1 MTKEQLIVEIE
12 TLRNKIKD
20 LENQGKLAREK
31 LEQCENMQK
40 AILDA
45 IPYPAWIKDTKG
57 RFLLANT
64 PWLEDTNLQH
74 ADCIGKTS
82 FDLFSLETAQQHHE
96 SDQEVL
102 TTGKQSCVQRVKQDH
117 GNVTWIE
124 ITKCPLRLET
134 TGIVGSIGIARDI
147 SDIKRSE
154 ITLDRINRAL
164 MTLIRCNEVLVRA
177 EHESELLD
185 NVCRIIAGNR
195 GYFHACIGYK
205 ENDASK
211 TVRIE
216 AQAGFEARFLEE
228 LNITWDDT
236 VRGQGPTGTAIRE
249 GIPCLVKDCQND
261 PRCAPWKGQ
270 FRKYGYLAILSL
282 PLKSGNDVLGALT
295 VYGTEPDAFDNEE
308 TDLLAQLA
316 HDITYGIMSLRTAA
330 EHRRNSDALAKSEHL
345 LAEAQ
350 AIAHLGSWEYDLE
363 KDEEYRSAEF
373 FHILGHHSRK
383 TGLAQDSVFDYI
395 HPHDREMVL
404 NSLVDSLERGQVYD
418 VEYRIIRPDGVE
430 RIVHARGKTHKD
442 TNGKAS
448 KFIGTVL
455 DITESKILEEKQ
467 QQLIALIENSS
478 DLIGIASLSGEITYV
493 NGAGLKMIG
502 VESREAARN
511 VTYFNF
517 MSEEDQQEPRS
528 IFQEIQQKGRWCGE
542 IQLRN
547 LVTGLSFPVEANG
560 FLITN
565 KHTGAPT
572 AIATVCRDIS
582 RRRRDESALRESE
595 ARFRSLVE
603 TTTDWI
609 WEIDENSAY
618 TYASPKVR
626 ELLGYEPEE
635 ILGKTPFD
643 LMLPEEGK
651 RLAEQFEVIKASRA
665 SFSGIE
671 NVNLHKDEHHVIIET
686 SAMPVFASDGRFC
699 GYRGINRDITA
710 RKKLEQQF
718 LQAQKMEVVGQLAGG
733 IAHDFNNILT
743 AIIGYQ
749 HLLSA
754 RIEDEKARRYLEQLE
769 NLAEKASAL
778 THDLLTFSR
787 KQEKAFN
794 PQAIDLNNVLEKLE
808 KMLKRLIGE
817 DIEFETVLHE
827 GHLPVMAVAN
837 QLEQVLMNLAANA
850 RDAMSNGGLL
860 TVKTDVLEI
869 TADFVRMH
877 GFGTPGKYVLL
888 SVSDTGAGMDEQTRS
903 RVFEP
908 FFTTKEVGKGTGLGL
923 ATVYGIIKQ
932 HNGHI
937 SVCSE
942 PGEGTTFQ
950 IYLPLAGSEVGE
962 WGEAQ
967 DQIIPAGGTETV
979 LLVED
984 ETEVREVIKSLLK
997 ANGYRVIEAADGDD
1011 ALEKFMSHESEID
1024 LLISDVIMPKRSGK
1038 EVYDMLSN
1046 VKPGIRTLFISGY
1059 TADIVERKG
1068 LPETCHLLSKP
1079 FSPNAFLE
1087 ALRSVLDGDDF
1098 KSGEEV
1104 GFTYK
1109 KAIGVG

>member
-1 MTKEQLIVEIE
+1 MTKDQLIVEIE
-12 TLRNKIKD
+12 TLRNKIED

-31 LEQCENMQK
+31 LEHCDNMQK

-45 IPYPAWIKDTKG
+45 IPYPAWIKDTNG

-64 PWLEDTNLQH
+64 PWLKDTNLRH

-102 TTGKQSCVQRVKQDH
+102 TTGKQSCVQRVKQEH

-124 ITKCPLRLET
+124 ITKCPLRLAT
-134 TGIVGSIGIARDI
+134 MGIVGSIGIARDI

-164 MTLIRCNEVLVRA
+164 MTLIKCNEALGRA

-185 NVCRIIAGNR
+185 NVCRIIAGNS
-195 GYFHACIGYK
+195 GYFHACIGFK
-205 ENDASK
+205 ENDAVK
-211 TVRIE
+211 TVRYV
-216 AQAGFEARFLEE
+216 AQAGYEDGFVER

-236 VRGQGPTGTAIRE
+236 VRGQCPTGTAIRE
-249 GIPCLVKDCQND
+249 GIPCLVKDCRND

-270 FRKYGYLAILSL
+270 FRKYGYVSILSL
-282 PLKSGNDVLGALT
+282 PLQSGNDVLGALT

-316 HDITYGIMSLRTAA
+316 HDITYGIISLRTAV

-363 KDEEYRSAEF
+363 KDGEYRSAEF
-373 FHILGHHSRK
+373 FRILGHHSTK

-395 HPHDREMVL
+395 HPHDREHVMNRL
-404 NSLVDSLERGQVYD
+404 ADALERGKRYD

-430 RIVHARGKTHKD
+430 RIVHAQGKTHKD
-442 TNGKAS
+442 ANGKAT

-455 DITESKILEEKQ
+455 DITERKILEEKQ
-467 QQLIALIENSS
+467 EQLLALIEHSS
-478 DLIGIASLSGEITYV
+478 DLIGIVSLSGEITYV
-493 NGAGLKMIG
+493 NSAGLKMIG
-502 VESREAARN
+502 LETLEAVRN
-511 VTYFNF
+511 VRYFNIIAD
-517 MSEEDQQEPRS
+517 EDQQDPLS
-528 IFQEIQQKGRWCGE
+528 ILREIQQKGRWCGE

-547 LVTGLSFPVEANG
+547 LVTGLSFPVEASG
-560 FLITN
+560 FIITN
-565 KHTGAPT
+565 KHTGIPT
-572 AIATVCRDIS
+572 AIATVCRNIS
-582 RRRRDESALRESE
+582 RRKRDEIAVRESE

-609 WEIDENSAY
+609 WEIDENSFY
-618 TYASPKVR
+618 TYVSPKIR
-626 ELLGYEPEE
+626 DLLGYEPEE
-635 ILGKTPFD
+635 IIGKTPCS
-643 LMLPEEGK
+643 LMPPEEAK
-651 RLAEQFEVIKASRA
+651 RLAEQFESIKASRA
-665 SFSGIE
+665 TFSGIE
-671 NVNLHKDEHHVIIET
+671 NVNLHKDEHPVIMET
-686 SAMPVFASDGRFC
+686 SGMPVFAADGRFS

-718 LQAQKMEVVGQLAGG
+718 LQAQKMEAIGQLAGG
-733 IAHDFNNILT
+733 VAHDFNNILT
-743 AIIGYQ
+743 AIIGYH

-754 RIEDEKARRYLEQLE
+754 RIEDEKARRYLDQLE

-787 KQEKAFN
+787 KEGTAFN
-794 PQAIDLNNVLEKLE
+794 PQAVSLNNI
-808 KMLKRLIGE
+808 LKNVENLIQRLIGE
-817 DIEFETVLHE
+817 DIEFVTILHE
-827 GHLPVMAVAN
+827 GHLPVMAVSN
-837 QLEQVLMNLAANA
+837 QLEQVLMNLATNA
-850 RDAMSNGGLL
+850 RDAMPNGGLL
-860 TVKTDVLEI
+860 TVQTDVFEI
-869 TADFVRMH
+869 TGDFVRMH
-877 GFGTPGKYVLL
+877 GFGTPGKHILL

-923 ATVYGIIKQ
+923 ATVYGIIRQ

-937 SVCSE
+937 TVSSE
-942 PGEGTTFQ
+942 PGKGTTFQ
-950 IYLPLAGSEVGE
+950 IYLPLVGSGVGE
-962 WGEAQ
+962 WA
-967 DQIIPAGGTETV
+967 DARDRIVPAGGTEMV

-984 ETEVREVIKSLLK
+984 ETEVRKVIKSLLK
-997 ANGYRVIEAADGDD
+997 DNGYRVIEAVDGDD
-1011 ALEKFMSHESEID
+1011 ALDKFMSHESEID
-1024 LLISDVIMPKRSGK
+1024 LLVSDVIMPKRSGK
-1038 EVYDMLSN
+1038 EVFEIISKA
-1046 VKPGIRTLFISGY
+1046 KPGIRTLFISGY

-1087 ALRSVLDGDDF
+1087 ALRSVLDGADF

-1104 GFTYK
+1104 GFT
-1109 KAIGVG
+1109 